1 MALSFVSN
9 AMRNAYASHTD
20 FGFLRGVILENPKAM
35 PSNID
40 MVFERR
46 GNFLIGEWKRE
57 DEDISLGQKILLK
70 ALADQ
75 DKFTVLVINGYSDNT
90 GTEVDKFYKVTEDK
104 LVILGNGIEGL
115 KDYIDAWYQ
124 SSNGVSSL

>member
-1 MALSFVSN
+1 
-9 AMRNAYASHTD
+9 MRNAYASHTD
-20 FGFLRGVILENPKAM
+20 FGFLRSVILDNPKAM

-57 DEDISLGQKILLK
+57 NEDISLGQKILLK
-70 ALADQ
+70 ALAEQ
-75 DKFTVLVINGYSDNT
+75 DKFTVLVINGYSDDT
-90 GTEVDKFYKVTEDK
+90 GTEIDKFYKVTQNK
-104 LVILGNGIEGL
+104 LAILGNGVEGL

-124 SSNGVSSL
+124 SSIGVSSP

>member
-1 MALSFVSN
+1 
-9 AMRNAYASHTD
+9 MRNAYASHTD

-57 DEDISLGQKILLK
+57 NEADIPPELEAQLQRFDDE
-70 ALADQ
+70 
-75 DKFTVLVINGYSDNT
+75 
-90 GTEVDKFYKVTEDK
+90 
-104 LVILGNGIEGL
+104 
-115 KDYIDAWYQ
+115 
-124 SSNGVSSL
+124 

>member
-1 MALSFVSN
+1 
-9 AMRNAYASHTD
+9 MRNAYASHTD

-57 DEDISLGQKILLK
+57 NEDISLGQKILLK

-75 DKFTVLVINGYSDNT
+75 DKFTVLVINGYGDKDLLEGIKMEVWKERFWVTTENYIWPTRSDYEQNW
-90 GTEVDKFYKVTEDK
+90 KF
-104 LVILGNGIEGL
+104 
-115 KDYIDAWYQ
+115 
-124 SSNGVSSL
+124 

>member
-1 MALSFVSN
+1 
-9 AMRNAYASHTD
+9 MRNAYASHTD

-40 MVFERR
+40 MVFERH

-57 DEDISLGQKILLK
+57 DENISLGQKILLK

-90 GTEVDKFYKVTEDK
+90 GTEVNNFYKVTEDK
-104 LVILGNGIEGL
+104 LVILGNGVEGL

-124 SSNGVSSL
+124 SSNGVSSP

>member
-1 MALSFVSN
+1 
-9 AMRNAYASHTD
+9 MRNSQATHVD
-20 FGFLRGVILENPKAM
+20 FGFLRGVILDNPKAM

-57 DEDISLGQKILLK
+57 NEDISLGQKILLK

-75 DKFTVLVINGYSDNT
+75 DKFTVLVINGYSDDT
-90 GTEVDKFYKVTEDK
+90 GTEVNNFYKVTQNK
-104 LVILGNGIEGL
+104 LAILGNGVEGL

-124 SSNGVSSL
+124 SSIGVSSP

>member
-1 MALSFVSN
+1 
-9 AMRNAYASHTD
+9 MRNAYASHTD

-57 DEDISLGQKILLK
+57 DEEISLGQKILLK

-75 DKFTVLVINGYSDNT
+75 DNFTVLVINGYSDYT
-90 GTEVDKFYKVTEDK
+90 DTEVDKFYKVTQDK

>member
-1 MALSFVSN
+1 
-9 AMRNAYASHTD
+9 
-20 FGFLRGVILENPKAM
+20 
-35 PSNID
+35 

-57 DEDISLGQKILLK
+57 DEDISIGQKILLK
-70 ALADQ
+70 ALAEQ
-75 DKFTVLVINGYSDNT
+75 DKFTVLMIYGYSDDT
-90 GTEVDKFYKVTEDK
+90 GTEVDKFYKVTQDK

-124 SSNGVSSL
+124 SSNNYV

>member
-1 MALSFVSN
+1 
-9 AMRNAYASHTD
+9 MRNAYASHTD
-20 FGFLRGVILENPKAM
+20 FGFLRGVILDNPKAM

-75 DKFTVLVINGYSDNT
+75 DKFTVLVINGYSDDT
-90 GTEVDKFYKVTEDK
+90 GTEVNEFYKVSQDK
-104 LVILGNGIEGL
+104 LAILGSGVDKL
-115 KDYIDAWYQ
+115 KEFINTWYQ
-124 SSNGVSSL
+124 SSMGVSSP

>member
-1 MALSFVSN
+1 
-9 AMRNAYASHTD
+9 MRNAYASHTD
-20 FGFLRGVILENPKAM
+20 FGFLRGVILDNPKAM

-57 DEDISLGQKILLK
+57 NEDISLGQKILLK

-75 DKFTVLVINGYSDNT
+75 DKFTVLVINGYSDDT
-90 GTEVDKFYKVTEDK
+90 GTEVNNFYKVTQDK
-104 LVILGNGIEGL
+104 LSILGNGVEVL

-124 SSNGVSSL
+124 SSIGVSSP

>member
-1 MALSFVSN
+1 
-9 AMRNAYASHTD
+9 MRNAYASHTD

-57 DEDISLGQKILLK
+57 DEEISLGQKILLK
-70 ALADQ
+70 ALANQ
-75 DKFTVLVINGYSDNT
+75 DNFTVLVINGYSDYT
-90 GTEVDKFYKVTEDK
+90 DTEVDKFYKVTQDK

>member
-1 MALSFVSN
+1 VSN

-20 FGFLRGVILENPKAM
+20 FGFLKSVILKNPKAM

-57 DEDISLGQKILLK
+57 NEEISLGQKILLK
-70 ALADQ
+70 AFANIP
-75 DKFTVLVINGYSDNT
+75 KVTVLVVNGYSDNN
-90 GTEVDKFYKVTEDK
+90 GTKINNFYEVTQSK
-104 LVILGNGIEGL
+104 LIVMGNGIDSF
-115 KDYIDAWYQ
+115 KDYINNWYKLI
-124 SSNGVSSL
+124 V